1 MTIHRLVIKAQI
13 LGPIIKTPIH
23 RTIIK
28 TSIHRPNTKIQ
39 AHHQNT
45 NPQAHHQKTNL
56 KVHCQNTNQQTHHQ
70 NTNPQTHHQNTNPQA
85 HHMLK
90 PNPEMV
96 TISFSKRESPNNS
109 LRVHGILCSSDFL
122 KKTIFKTER
131 GEKKKNYETSTS
143 QIHGSGLSRLYKTYQ
158 HKTVYTRRFYLKFD
172 FLFIRANIN
181 SLRERI
187 K

>member
-1 MTIHRLVIKAQI
+1 
-13 LGPIIKTPIH
+13 
-23 RTIIK
+23 
-28 TSIHRPNTKIQ
+28 
-39 AHHQNT
+39 
-45 NPQAHHQKTNL
+45 
-56 KVHCQNTNQQTHHQ
+56 
-70 NTNPQTHHQNTNPQA
+70 
-85 HHMLK
+85 MLK